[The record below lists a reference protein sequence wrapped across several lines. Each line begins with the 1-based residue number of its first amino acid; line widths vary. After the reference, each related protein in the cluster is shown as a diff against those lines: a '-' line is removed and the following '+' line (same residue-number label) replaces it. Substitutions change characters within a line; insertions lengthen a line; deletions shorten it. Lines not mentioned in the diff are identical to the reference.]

1 MQLPKTLYI
10 EVRLRLIWELG
21 LRLVNRLDMFRKLI
35 QKLRPWI
42 WLPSWEAARNY
53 AYAQILAK
61 TEVLMDIFLTIS
73 WALIMLGNFQYG
85 GQSCGNLHP
94 HRGAPWD
101 VSQAHNGAPQ
111 HRPWKLHIQSQNW
124 PWCEPTSMVSL
135 ARGSKPKEGCS
146 VPEHH
151 CNGYVHYSI
160 LFNRVAVVLNC
171 LSGSLT
177 IKS

>member
-160 LFNRVAVVLNC
+160 LINRVAVVLNC